1 MHEEQADMPEPDAT
15 TATEHDATTAT
26 EHDATTATA
35 PATGPAAADRLD
47 EDTLRRA
54 PKVLLHD
61 HLDGGLRPA
70 TVLELATEIGHELP
84 TTDLDELAAW
94 FYQGGRGADLE
105 RYLEAFAQTVALLQT
120 PEALERVAR
129 ECAEDLD
136 ADGVVYAEVRY
147 APELSTAGGLSMAE
161 VIESIAA
168 GFAAS
173 PPTITV
179 CQLVCGM
186 RQADRAAEAFEA
198 AAAARHLGVVGI
210 DLAGPEA
217 GFPASRFADAIAQA
231 RAAGLHVTLH
241 AGEADGPAS
250 VADAL
255 AQGAQRLGH
264 GVRIIEDVEVVDN
277 DTILPGPTA
286 GRVLAQG
293 IALEVCPTSNVHTG
307 VSPDVASHPFDQ
319 LRQAGFVLT
328 VNTDNRLM
336 SGVSATSE
344 FAALRDAFGVGL
356 DDLEQLTLAAA
367 RAAFLDD
374 DTEREAL
381 IARIQRGYAA
391 LRP

>member
-161 VIESIAA
+161 VIEAIAA
-168 GFAAS
+168 GFAAG

-179 CQLVCGM
+179 RQLVCGM

-231 RAAGLHVTLH
+231 RAAGLHVTVH

>member
-1 MHEEQADMPEPDAT
+1 MPESDAT
-15 TATEHDATTAT
+15 TE
-26 EHDATTATA
+26 
-35 PATGPAAADRLD
+35 PAAAHRLD

-70 TVLELATEIGHELP
+70 TVLELAAEIGHELP
-84 TTDLDELAAW
+84 TTDLDELTAW
-94 FYQGGRGADLE
+94 FYQGGRGADLV

-120 PEALERVAR
+120 PQALERVAR

-147 APELSTAGGLSMAE
+147 APELSTAGGLGMAE
-161 VIESIAA
+161 VIEAIAA
-168 GFAAS
+168 GVAAG

-179 CQLVCGM
+179 RQLVCGM
-186 RQADRAAEAFEA
+186 RQADRVVEAFEA

-217 GFPASRFADAIAQA
+217 GFPASRFAEDLAQA

-255 AQGAQRLGH
+255 AQGAERLGH
-264 GVRIIEDVEVVDN
+264 GVRIIEDVEVVDD
-277 DTILPGPTA
+277 DTVLPGPVA

-307 VSPDVASHPFDQ
+307 VSPDVASHPFDR

-344 FAALRDAFGVGL
+344 FAALVEAFGVGL

-367 RAAFLDD
+367 RAAFLEDD
-374 DTEREAL
+374 EERDAL
-381 IARIQRGYAA
+381 IARIERGYAA